1 MLEEDGSLASARL
14 EIRLFESTDALDIA
28 LSADAKIEVASEGD
42 LNRNK
47 PEWSIAKRYN
57 GSAAVAAVAAS
68 VDRCCGAASWT
79 ATRGCAL

>member
-1 MLEEDGSLASARL
+1 MMLEEDGSLASARL

-57 GSAAVAAVAAS
+57 GSAAVAAS